1 MPSSV
6 QVGAA
11 HVTISARTAA
21 YNQGI
26 NKAVAANARLGHSYN
41 AMGAQLRRAA
51 TATGRFQQSIV
62 SSITSAAVTI
72 VGIGAIAGTLRSV
85 TTGFL
90 DYDQGL
96 IRVSKTTGI
105 AGAELEALGRSLVA
119 INTKATDSGRAL
131 AVARK
136 NIFEI
141 AVAVGQAGISN
152 ARDVETLVR
161 ATAALESSSNLIGSE
176 AVRAITRYLNVTKQ
190 GVDRTDAFASAIT
203 HLGNNTIATEA
214 ELARFGLRI
223 AQNVSSIAKGTDTLF
238 LGLAATFVA
247 TGIQLEVAGSAL
259 QRVYL
264 ALQKQ
269 ASDPV
274 FFRRLAEGSGTAA
287 GEFEKLRLRLVDG
300 TATAKDYDRAFLA
313 FIKTLGTL
321 AEVSTATAPSR
332 AQFLAGIVGG
342 GESNVR
348 ISRVIGALVNQQAAL
363 DRNIGLANEGLI
375 SQNKHFVEAAR
386 AADAYRERLNV
397 VGRQLKDQATIVGG
411 VLIPGLT
418 LLAEQYRF
426 LEVAALAAGVALVSG
441 FSSRRLA
448 AIRRETTRLRES
460 LQIAQVGVVSSQLG
474 LRPARERQRA
484 AARSRSSVIFAGGAP
499 TAVQTRELNAANRN
513 LARSTASAEKASRSL
528 VLAQGALGRRAR
540 TLRNAFRVL
549 GTGLVAFAGG
559 PVGLA
564 LTGIAALVG
573 LFVVLR
579 SRIQQADSALV
590 DLRKRVAEFTA
601 QETGPQ
607 TQAGQLV
614 ADLNIQ
620 IDAARARIADAESDL
635 ANLDQATPGLLSP
648 RMFAGVLQADIARE
662 LALVEELRAAI
673 QEVGDVQAA
682 AAESTIAAQTRVRAA
697 YETVAKSLLGA
708 FEAGSDVQ
716 RSQAEALRNEL
727 RLAEARQAAAV
738 MSEADGR
745 VHLRAERRRIE
756 LSDNLAA
763 AQENVVRNLDRI
775 VDAEDRLS
783 KAVAIRDQLELNSED
798 RALAD
803 RQVTNIEAQ
812 LKALT
817 DVTQQLRLQQDVM
830 RSLVVLGVDL
840 SSIRQVVAANLV
852 AESAEDDRAARGR
865 RIEPAR
871 PDLADARR
879 RAADALRAQR
889 RSTENALA
897 LIGQEDEARAAG
909 SARAE
914 AGIRARQ
921 EVERAY
927 SMARRQADDAA
938 LRAVEELASARARLA
953 TTGTG
958 RQEVEQAREA
968 AAETREYSNAVDRLA
983 DAWIAAG
990 LAAQQAAAA
999 AHRNALQDI
1008 AADATRLGDT
1018 LREVTA
1024 DGLQKFEDALAAV
1037 FRDGKFDVSS
1047 LATAIATDLVRALLR
1062 VVVTAN
1068 LARAALA
1075 FFPGLASGGAGGGF
1089 GLFHSGGIAGA
1100 PRTFRRGAA
1109 GIRADETFAVLQRG
1123 EEVLTRRD
1131 PRHRWN
1137 FRASSFDEL
1146 RTWVAA
1152 LPRYHSG
1159 GVAGG
1164 GSGGMHAAGRSQGGA
1179 PNVRV
1184 ELINQTGQ
1192 PVEIVDDGV
1201 RIDGDTLVVG
1211 AVLRNLQRNGQL
1223 AQTIRLLR

>member
-1 MPSSV
+1 MP
-6 QVGAA
+6 
-11 HVTISARTAA
+11 
-21 YNQGI
+21 
-26 NKAVAANARLGHSYN
+26 
-41 AMGAQLRRAA
+41 
-51 TATGRFQQSIV
+51 
-62 SSITSAAVTI
+62 
-72 VGIGAIAGTLRSV
+72 
-85 TTGFL
+85 
-90 DYDQGL
+90 
-96 IRVSKTTGI
+96 
-105 AGAELEALGRSLVA
+105 
-119 INTKATDSGRAL
+119 
-131 AVARK
+131 
-136 NIFEI
+136 
-141 AVAVGQAGISN
+141 
-152 ARDVETLVR
+152 
-161 ATAALESSSNLIGSE
+161 
-176 AVRAITRYLNVTKQ
+176 
-190 GVDRTDAFASAIT
+190 
-203 HLGNNTIATEA
+203 
-214 ELARFGLRI
+214 RFGLRI
-223 AQNVSSIAKGTDTLF
+223 AQNVSSIAKGTDALF

-274 FFRRLAEGSGTAA
+274 FFRRLAEGSGQAA
-287 GEFEKLRLRLVDG
+287 GEFEKLRMRLVDG

-348 ISRVIGALVNQQAAL
+348 ISRVIGALVNQQTAL

-375 SQNKHFVEAAR
+375 SQNKHFIEAAR

-411 VLIPGLT
+411 VLVPGIV
-418 LLAEQYRF
+418 LLAEQYQF
-426 LEVAALAAGVALVSG
+426 LEVAALAAGVALASG

-448 AIRRETTRLRES
+448 AIRRETTRLRDS
-460 LQIAQVGVVSSQLG
+460 LNIAQVGVVSSQLS

-484 AARSRSSVIFAGGAP
+484 AARSRAPVILAGGIP
-499 TAVQTRELNAANRN
+499 TAAQTRELNAANRS
-513 LARSTASAEKASRSL
+513 LARSTAGAEKASRRL
-528 VLAQGALGRRAR
+528 VLAQAALARRSG
-540 TLRNAFRVL
+540 TLRNVFRLL
-549 GTGLVAFAGG
+549 GSGLVAFAGG

-564 LTGIAALVG
+564 LVGVAALVG

-579 SRIQQADSALV
+579 SRIQQADSTLA
-590 DLRKRVAEFTA
+590 DLHKRVAEFTA
-601 QETGPQ
+601 QETGPK
-607 TQAGQLV
+607 TRAGQLV
-614 ADLNIQ
+614 ADLNTQ
-620 IDAARARIADAESDL
+620 IDAATARIAASESQL
-635 ANLDQATPGLLSP
+635 ANLDQAARQFQERVAEARAADTAPPIVLDNALAG
-648 RMFAGVLQADIARE
+648 FADTIAVARKPFQADIAKERV
-662 LALVEELRAAI
+662 LVEELLAAI
-673 QEVGDVQAA
+673 QEVGDAQAA
-682 AAESTIAAQTRVRAA
+682 SAESTTAAQTKVRAA

-708 FEAGSDVQ
+708 FEAGADLQ
-716 RSQAEALRNEL
+716 RSHAETLRNEL
-727 RLAEARQAAAV
+727 RLAEARQAAAA

-745 VHLRAERRRIE
+745 VHLRAEQRRIE
-756 LSDNLAA
+756 LTNQLSA
-763 AQENVVRNLDRI
+763 AQENVVRNQNRI
-775 VDAEDRLS
+775 ADAESRLS
-783 KAVAIRDQLELNSED
+783 DAVAIRDQLELNSQD

-803 RQVTNIEAQ
+803 RQVTNIQAQ
-812 LKALT
+812 LRALT
-817 DVTQQLRLQQDVM
+817 DITQQLLLQEEIM
-830 RSLVVLGVDL
+830 RSLVVIGVDL
-840 SSIRQVVAANLV
+840 APIRQAVVANLA
-852 AESAEDDRAARGR
+852 AESAEDDAARR
-865 RIEPAR
+865 RRVEPAR

-897 LIGQEDEARAAG
+897 LIGQEDEARAAV

-927 SMARRQADDAA
+927 GMARQQANDAA

-958 RQEVEQAREA
+958 RQEVEQAKEA
-968 AAETREYSNAVDRLA
+968 AAETREYSNEVGRLA

-990 LAAQQAAAA
+990 LAAQQAAEASQ
-999 AHRNALQDI
+999 RNALQDI
-1008 AADATRLGDT
+1008 AADAARLGDT

-1024 DGLQKFEDALAAV
+1024 DGLLKFEDALAAV

-1075 FFPGLASGGAGGGF
+1075 FFPGLAGGGAGGGF

-1100 PRTFRRGAA
+1100 PRTLRRRSA

-1123 EEVLTRRD
+1123 EEILTRRD

-1137 FRASSFDEL
+1137 FRASSFEEL
-1146 RTWVAA
+1146 RTWVAG

-1164 GSGGMHAAGRSQGGA
+1164 PGGMMSAAGRSQGA

-1184 ELINQTGQ
+1184 ELVNQTGQ

-1201 RIDGDTLVVG
+1201 RIDGDTLIVG
-1211 AVLRNLQRNGQL
+1211 AVLRNLRRNGQL
-1223 AQTIRLLR
+1223 AQTIRRMR

>member
-21 YNQGI
+21 YSQGI

-41 AMGAQLRRAA
+41 AMGAQLRRTA
-51 TATGRFQQSIV
+51 TATGRFQASLA
-62 SSITSAAVTI
+62 SSITSAAVTL
-72 VGIGAIAGTLRSV
+72 VGISAIAGTLRSV

-96 IRVSKTTGI
+96 IRISKTTGI
-105 AGAELEALGRSLVA
+105 AGAELERLGRSLVA
-119 INTKATDSGRAL
+119 INTKATEAGRAI
-131 AVARK
+131 AIARK

-152 ARDVETLVR
+152 ARDVETITR
-161 ATAALESSSNLIGSE
+161 AAAALESSSDLIGAD
-176 AVRAITRYLNVTKQ
+176 AVRAITRYLNVTNQ
-190 GVDRTDAFASAIT
+190 GVARTDAFASAIT
-203 HLGNNTIATEA
+203 HLGNNTLATEA
-214 ELARFGLRI
+214 NLARFTTRI
-223 AQNVSSIAKGTDTLF
+223 AQNISAIAKGTDTLF
-238 LGLAATFVA
+238 LGLATTFIA
-247 TGIQLEVAGSAL
+247 TGIQLEVAGTAL
-259 QRVYL
+259 GRTYL

-269 ASDPV
+269 ASDPEL
-274 FFRRLAEGSGTAA
+274 FRRLADGSGQAA

-300 TATAKDYDRAFLA
+300 TASAKDYDRVFLA
-313 FIKTLGTL
+313 FIKTLATL
-321 AEVSTATAPSR
+321 GEVSTATAPSR
-332 AQFLAGIVGG
+332 AQFLAAVVGG
-342 GESNVR
+342 GESNQR
-348 ISRVIGALVNQQAAL
+348 ITKVIAGLANQLPRLARSM
-363 DRNIGLANEGLI
+363 DLANEGLI
-375 SQNKHFVEAAR
+375 SQNEHFVEAAR

-411 VLIPGLT
+411 VLVPGLT
-418 LLAEQYRF
+418 LLAEQYRV

-448 AIRRETTRLRES
+448 AIRRETTRLRDS
-460 LQIAQVGVVSSQLG
+460 LQIAQEGVVSSQLG

-484 AARSRSSVIFAGGAP
+484 AARSRSSVIFAGGVP
-499 TAVQTRELNAANRN
+499 TAAQTRELNAANRG
-513 LARSTASAEKASRSL
+513 LARSTAGAEKASRRL
-528 VLAQGALGRRAR
+528 FQAQGALARRAG
-540 TLRNAFRVL
+540 TLRNAFRLV

-564 LTGIAALVG
+564 LVGIAALAG

-579 SRIQQADSALV
+579 SRIKEADSSLV
-590 DLRKRVAEFTA
+590 DLRKRVTEFTA

-614 ADLNIQ
+614 ADLNAQ
-620 IDAARARIADAESDL
+620 IDAAVARIADAESRL
-635 ANLDQATPGLLSP
+635 ATRGQATRGDRAGAVNRLIRGGINEDLTLL
-648 RMFAGVLQADIARE
+648 
-662 LALVEELRAAI
+662 EELRAAVK
-673 QEVGDVQAA
+673 EVEDAQAA
-682 AAESTIAAQTRVRAA
+682 SAESTVAAQTRVRAA
-697 YETVAKSLLGA
+697 YETVASSLLGA
-708 FEAGSDVQ
+708 LESGADLQ
-716 RSQAEALRNEL
+716 QSQAETLRNEL
-727 RLAEARQAAAV
+727 RLAKARQSAAA
-738 MSEADGR
+738 MSEVDGR
-745 VHLRAERRRIE
+745 VHLRAAARRIE
-756 LSDNLAA
+756 LSNSLAT
-763 AQENVVRNLDRI
+763 AQEAVFRNQNRIADAERRLSAAIEIRDRI
-775 VDAEDRLS
+775 
-783 KAVAIRDQLELNSED
+783 ELNSDD
-798 RALAD
+798 RVLAD

-812 LKALT
+812 LRALT
-817 DVTQQLRLQQDVM
+817 DVTGQLELQEAVM
-830 RSLVVLGVDL
+830 RSLLVLGVDL
-840 SSIRQVVAANLV
+840 ALIRRVVAANLA
-852 AESAEDDRAARGR
+852 AESAEDDAANR
-865 RIEPAR
+865 RRVKPAR

-889 RSTENALA
+889 RATENVLV
-897 LIGQEDEARAAG
+897 LIGQEDEARAAV

-927 SMARRQADDAA
+927 SMARQQAADAA

-958 RQEVEQAREA
+958 RQEVEQAKEA
-968 AAETREYSNAVDRLA
+968 AAETKEYANEVGRLA

-990 LAAQQAAAA
+990 MAAQQAAEA
-999 AHRNALQDI
+999 AHRTALQDI
-1008 AADATRLGDT
+1008 AADAARLGDILT
-1018 LREVTA
+1018 DVTA
-1024 DGLQKFEDALAAV
+1024 DGLLKFEDALAAV
-1037 FRDGKFDVSS
+1037 FRDGKFDVRS

-1075 FFPGLASGGAGGGF
+1075 FFPGLAGGGAGGGL

-1146 RTWVAA
+1146 RSWVAA

-1164 GSGGMHAAGRSQGGA
+1164 SGGMHAVGGSQGGA

-1184 ELINQTGQ
+1184 ELVNQTGQ

-1201 RIDGDTLVVG
+1201 RIDGDTLIVG

-1223 AQTIRLLR
+1223 AQTIKLLR

>member
-21 YNQGI
+21 YSQGI

-41 AMGAQLRRAA
+41 AMGAQLRRTA
-51 TATGRFQQSIV
+51 TATGRFQASLA
-62 SSITSAAVTI
+62 SSITSAAVTL
-72 VGIGAIAGTLRSV
+72 VGISAIAGTLRAV

-119 INTKATDSGRAL
+119 INTKATETGRAL
-131 AVARK
+131 AVARD
-136 NIFEI
+136 NIFKI

-190 GVDRTDAFASAIT
+190 GVDRTNAFASAIT

-223 AQNVSSIAKGTDTLF
+223 AQNVVSIAKGTDALF

-259 QRVYL
+259 QRVYG

-274 FFRRLAEGSGTAA
+274 FFRRLADGSGQAA
-287 GEFEKLRLRLVDG
+287 DEFEKLRQRLVDG
-300 TATAKDYDRAFLA
+300 TATAQDYDRAFLA

-348 ISRVIGALVNQQAAL
+348 ISRVIGALVTQQTAL

-375 SQNKHFVEAAR
+375 SQNEHFVEAAR

-411 VLIPGLT
+411 VLVPGLT

-448 AIRRETTRLRES
+448 AIRRETTRLRDS
-460 LQIAQVGVVSSQLG
+460 LQIAQEGVVSSQLG

-484 AARSRSSVIFAGGAP
+484 AARSRSSVIFAGGVP
-499 TAVQTRELNAANRN
+499 TAAQTRELNAANRG
-513 LARSTASAEKASRSL
+513 LARSTAGAEKASRRL
-528 VLAQGALGRRAR
+528 FQAQGALARRAG
-540 TLRNAFRVL
+540 TLRNAFRL
-549 GTGLVAFAGG
+549 IGTGLVAFAGG

-564 LTGIAALVG
+564 LVGIAALAG

-579 SRIQQADSALV
+579 SRIKEADSSLV
-590 DLRKRVAEFTA
+590 DLRKRVTEFTA

-614 ADLNIQ
+614 ADLNAQ
-620 IDAARARIADAESDL
+620 IDAAVARIADAESRLATRGQGTRGDRAGAVNRLIRGGINEDL
-635 ANLDQATPGLLSP
+635 TLL
-648 RMFAGVLQADIARE
+648 
-662 LALVEELRAAI
+662 EELRAAVK
-673 QEVGDVQAA
+673 EVEDAQAA
-682 AAESTIAAQTRVRAA
+682 SAESTVAAQTRVRAA
-697 YETVAKSLLGA
+697 YETVASSLLGA
-708 FEAGSDVQ
+708 LESGADLQ
-716 RSQAEALRNEL
+716 QSQAETLRNEL
-727 RLAEARQAAAV
+727 RLAKARQSAAA
-738 MSEADGR
+738 MSEVDGR
-745 VHLRAERRRIE
+745 VHLRAAARRIE
-756 LSDNLAA
+756 LSNSLAT
-763 AQENVVRNLDRI
+763 AQEAVFRNQNRIADAERRLSAAIEIRDRI
-775 VDAEDRLS
+775 
-783 KAVAIRDQLELNSED
+783 ELNSDD
-798 RALAD
+798 RVLAD

-812 LKALT
+812 LRALT
-817 DVTQQLRLQQDVM
+817 DVTSQLELQEDVM
-830 RSLVVLGVDL
+830 RSLLVLGVDL
-840 SSIRQVVAANLV
+840 ALIRRVAVANLA
-852 AESAEDDRAARGR
+852 AESAEDDAANR
-865 RIEPAR
+865 RRVEPAR

-889 RSTENALA
+889 RATENVLV
-897 LIGQEDEARAAG
+897 LIGQEDEARAAV

-914 AGIRARQ
+914 AGIRARL

-927 SMARRQADDAA
+927 SMARQQAADAA

-958 RQEVEQAREA
+958 RQEVEQAKEA
-968 AAETREYSNAVDRLA
+968 AAETKEYANEVGRLA

-990 LAAQQAAAA
+990 MAAQQAAEA
-999 AHRNALQDI
+999 AHRTALQDI
-1008 AADATRLGDT
+1008 AADAARLGDILT
-1018 LREVTA
+1018 DVTA
-1024 DGLQKFEDALAAV
+1024 DGLVKFEDALAAV
-1037 FRDGKFDVSS
+1037 FRDGKFDVRS

-1075 FFPGLASGGAGGGF
+1075 FFPGLAGGGAGGGL

-1164 GSGGMHAAGRSQGGA
+1164 SGGMSAAGRSQGGA

-1184 ELINQTGQ
+1184 ELVNQTGQ

-1201 RIDGDTLVVG
+1201 RIDGDTLIVG

-1223 AQTIRLLR
+1223 AQTIKLLR

>member
-21 YNQGI
+21 YSQGI

-41 AMGAQLRRAA
+41 AMGAQLRRTA
-51 TATGRFQQSIV
+51 TATGRFQASLA
-62 SSITSAAVTI
+62 SSIGSAAVTL
-72 VGIGAIAGTLRSV
+72 VGISAIAGTLRSV

-96 IRVSKTTGI
+96 IRISKTTGI
-105 AGAELEALGRSLVA
+105 AGAELERLGRSLVA
-119 INTKATDSGRAL
+119 INTKATEAGRAI
-131 AVARK
+131 AIARK

-152 ARDVETLVR
+152 ARDVETITR
-161 ATAALESSSNLIGSE
+161 AAAALESSSDLIGAD
-176 AVRAITRYLNVTKQ
+176 AVRAITRYLNVTNQ
-190 GVDRTDAFASAIT
+190 GVDRTNAFASAIT
-203 HLGNNTIATEA
+203 HLGNNTLATEA
-214 ELARFGLRI
+214 NLARFTTRI
-223 AQNVSSIAKGTDTLF
+223 AQNISAIAKGTDTLF
-238 LGLAATFVA
+238 LGLATTFIA
-247 TGIQLEVAGSAL
+247 TGIQLEVAGTAL
-259 QRVYL
+259 GRTYL

-269 ASDPV
+269 ASDPEL
-274 FFRRLAEGSGTAA
+274 FRRLADGSGQAA

-300 TATAKDYDRAFLA
+300 TASAKDYDRVFLA
-313 FIKTLGTL
+313 FIKTLATL
-321 AEVSTATAPSR
+321 GEVSTATAPSR
-332 AQFLAGIVGG
+332 AQFLAAVVGG
-342 GESNVR
+342 GESNQR
-348 ISRVIGALVNQQAAL
+348 ITKVIAGLANQLPRLARSM
-363 DRNIGLANEGLI
+363 DLANEGLI
-375 SQNKHFVEAAR
+375 SQNEHFVEAAR

-411 VLIPGLT
+411 VLVPGLT

-448 AIRRETTRLRES
+448 AIRRETTRLRDS
-460 LQIAQVGVVSSQLG
+460 LQIAQEGVVSSQLG

-484 AARSRSSVIFAGGAP
+484 AARSRSSVIFAGGVP
-499 TAVQTRELNAANRN
+499 TAAQTRELNAANRG
-513 LARSTASAEKASRSL
+513 LARSTAGAEKASRRL
-528 VLAQGALGRRAR
+528 FQAQGALARRAG
-540 TLRNAFRVL
+540 TLRNAFRL
-549 GTGLVAFAGG
+549 IGTGLVAFAGG

-564 LTGIAALVG
+564 LVGIAALAG

-579 SRIQQADSALV
+579 SRIKEADSSLV
-590 DLRKRVAEFTA
+590 DLRKRVTEFTA

-607 TQAGQLV
+607 TQGGQLV
-614 ADLNIQ
+614 ADLNAQ
-620 IDAARARIADAESDL
+620 IDAAVARIADAESRLATRGQGTRGDRAGAVNRLIRGGINEDL
-635 ANLDQATPGLLSP
+635 TLL
-648 RMFAGVLQADIARE
+648 
-662 LALVEELRAAI
+662 EELRAAVK
-673 QEVGDVQAA
+673 EVEDAQAA
-682 AAESTIAAQTRVRAA
+682 SAESTVAAQTRVRAA
-697 YETVAKSLLGA
+697 YETVASSLLGA
-708 FEAGSDVQ
+708 LESGADLQ
-716 RSQAEALRNEL
+716 QSQAETLRNEL
-727 RLAEARQAAAV
+727 RLAKARQSAAA
-738 MSEADGR
+738 MSEVDGR
-745 VHLRAERRRIE
+745 VHLRAAARRIE
-756 LSDNLAA
+756 LSNSLAT
-763 AQENVVRNLDRI
+763 AQEAVFRNQNRIADAERRLSAAIEIRDRI
-775 VDAEDRLS
+775 
-783 KAVAIRDQLELNSED
+783 ELNSDD
-798 RALAD
+798 RVLAD

-812 LKALT
+812 LRALT
-817 DVTQQLRLQQDVM
+817 DVTSQLELQEDVM
-830 RSLVVLGVDL
+830 RSLLVLGVDL
-840 SSIRQVVAANLV
+840 ALIRRVVAANLA
-852 AESAEDDRAARGR
+852 AESAEDDAADR
-865 RIEPAR
+865 RRVKPAR

-889 RSTENALA
+889 RATENVLV
-897 LIGQEDEARAAG
+897 LIGQEDEARAAV

-914 AGIRARQ
+914 AGIRARL

-927 SMARRQADDAA
+927 SMARQQAADAA

-958 RQEVEQAREA
+958 RQEVEQAKEA
-968 AAETREYSNAVDRLA
+968 AAETREYANEVGRLA

-990 LAAQQAAAA
+990 MAAQQAAEA
-999 AHRNALQDI
+999 AHRTALQDI
-1008 AADATRLGDT
+1008 AADAARLGDILT
-1018 LREVTA
+1018 DVTA
-1024 DGLQKFEDALAAV
+1024 DGLVKFEDALAAV
-1037 FRDGKFDVSS
+1037 FRDGKFDVRS

-1075 FFPGLASGGAGGGF
+1075 FFPGLAGGGAGGGL

-1164 GSGGMHAAGRSQGGA
+1164 SGGMSAAGRSQGGA

-1184 ELINQTGQ
+1184 ELVNQTGQ

-1201 RIDGDTLVVG
+1201 RIDGDTLIVG

-1223 AQTIRLLR
+1223 AQTIKLLR